1 MEKGLED
8 YKNSIIENMKSV
20 GTYKDEFLD
29 IIDSLAKIYYDYDD
43 ACYKFK
49 QSGSNFMI
57 KHTNKS
63 GATNIVKNPYYLVI
77 EGLRQNI
84 LSYSREL
91 GLTPAGLKKI
101 NDEFL
106 PVRRSVFR
114 ERSALRREVQSR

>member
-1 MEKGLED
+1 MEEKELED
-8 YKNSIIENMKSV
+8 YKKSIIENMKSV
-20 GTYKDEFLD
+20 GTYKDEFMD
-29 IIDSLAKIYYDYDD
+29 IINSLAKIYYDYND
-43 ACYKFK
+43 ACNKFR

-101 NDEFL
+101 NDKEL
-106 PVRRSVFR
+106 GKNHKVSKLDK
-114 ERSALRREVQSR
+114 ALDKFG

>member
-1 MEKGLED
+1 
-8 YKNSIIENMKSV
+8 
-20 GTYKDEFLD
+20 
-29 IIDSLAKIYYDYDD
+29 
-43 ACYKFK
+43 
-49 QSGSNFMI
+49 MI

-101 NDEFL
+101 NDKEL
-106 PVRRSVFR
+106 IKNHKVSKLDK
-114 ERSALRREVQSR
+114 ALDKFG

>member
-1 MEKGLED
+1 MEQ
-8 YKNSIIENMKSV
+8 KNKHIKKNQPKNCESCV
-20 GTYKDEFLD
+20 
-29 IIDSLAKIYYDYDD
+29 YYDYDD

-101 NDEFL
+101 NDKEL
-106 PVRRSVFR
+106 IKNHKVSKLDK
-114 ERSALRREVQSR
+114 ALDKFG